1 MSNEAPAP
9 SRKPL
14 AVGCLVVAAL
24 VIGIPVACTAL
35 LSARDPRDT
44 HDVSADNAEA
54 LGYEWPLTVSEG
66 LIWCVGAGRLVFEAD
81 GTQYALNGLA
91 RGTGE
96 YEDIGPIW
104 LDDPEVDGLK
114 VGIDGLIGWGNTVC
128 DY

>member
-1 MSNEAPAP
+1 MAESEVPK

-14 AVGCLVVAAL
+14 LVGCLTVAAL

-66 LIWCVGAGRLVFEAD
+66 TIWCVGAGRLVFEAN

-91 RGTGE
+91 KGTGE
-96 YEDIGPIW
+96 YADIEAIW

-114 VGIDGLIGWGNTVC
+114 VGIDGLIGWGNSVC
-128 DY
+128 GY